1 MTPDNALIA
10 ARLGEFA
17 ALLELADASHY
28 SVRAYARAAELVRTA
43 PISVAELVRAGGV
56 RELKGIG
63 PSIERRLR
71 ELVETGDLAE
81 MVELRRSRS
90 LELAALGRLLGIG
103 AKRATEIGAA
113 LGITT
118 VAQFRTAVAEG
129 RLHEVPGIGPKT
141 EARIVAA
148 LSNERPATPRVL
160 LPQARAIC
168 ENVAAAL
175 GGVVA
180 GDARRWLDAPI
191 RLAVVVASEDP
202 ASVRER
208 FAQLPEVVALLDP
221 DTGITA
227 EGAILQLVVTP
238 QARLGTALVR
248 ATGPAE
254 HVAALGDL
262 PDAPD
267 EPGLYRVLGL
277 AVPPPEIRSGALER
291 ALPALVEDGQI
302 RGDLHVHTTWS
313 DGKASVFEMAE
324 AARARGYD
332 YLAICDHTPH
342 VGVVPGLDA
351 DALRRQG
358 EEIAAANVELAPFRV
373 LRGVECDIRPDGSLD
388 LPDDVLAE
396 LEWVQLSL
404 HQGQRAPRAELTAR
418 VVEAMS
424 HPAVRCLSH
433 PTGRL
438 IGHRPENALD
448 LERTIGTALE
458 RRVALEV
465 NGLANRLD
473 LSGDHVRVA
482 VAAGVQIV
490 CSTDAHSVRGLGNM
504 EYAVHT
510 ARRGGAEPA
519 DVLNTMPLAELLA
532 RPVREPV
539 YCEVASRSAGWG
551 SPTSSSPPWSGC
563 RRRISRSAG

>member
-1 MTPDNALIA
+1 VTPDNALIA

-43 PISVAELVRAGGV
+43 PISVAELVRAGRV

-191 RLAVVVASEDP
+191 RLAVVVASEDS

-227 EGAILQLVVTP
+227 EG
-238 QARLGTALVR
+238 
-248 ATGPAE
+248 
-254 HVAALGDL
+254 GD
-262 PDAPD
+262 P
-267 EPGLYRVLGL
+267 
-277 AVPPPEIRSGALER
+277 
-291 ALPALVEDGQI
+291 
-302 RGDLHVHTTWS
+302 
-313 DGKASVFEMAE
+313 
-324 AARARGYD
+324 AARRHAAGSIGNGARPRDGPCRARRRARRSAGRPRRAWS
-332 YLAICDHTPH
+332 L
-342 VGVVPGLDA
+342 PGARPRGSPARDTE
-351 DALRRQG
+351 RR
-358 EEIAAANVELAPFRV
+358 
-373 LRGVECDIRPDGSLD
+373 
-388 LPDDVLAE
+388 
-396 LEWVQLSL
+396 
-404 HQGQRAPRAELTAR
+404 PRAR
-418 VVEAMS
+418 
-424 HPAVRCLSH
+424 
-433 PTGRL
+433 
-438 IGHRPENALD
+438 
-448 LERTIGTALE
+448 
-458 RRVALEV
+458 
-465 NGLANRLD
+465 
-473 LSGDHVRVA
+473 
-482 VAAGVQIV
+482 AAG
-490 CSTDAHSVRGLGNM
+490 
-504 EYAVHT
+504 
-510 ARRGGAEPA
+510 ARRG
-519 DVLNTMPLAELLA
+519 
-532 RPVREPV
+532 RPD
-539 YCEVASRSAGWG
+539 SR
-551 SPTSSSPPWSGC
+551 
-563 RRRISRSAG
+563 

>member
-1 MTPDNALIA
+1 MA
-10 ARLGEFA
+10 ARLDEFA
-17 ALLELADASHY
+17 ALLELADASYY
-28 SVRAYARAAELVRTA
+28 SVRAYGRAAELVRAA
-43 PISVAELVRAGGV
+43 PMSVAELVRAGRV

-71 ELVETGDLAE
+71 ELAETGDLAE
-81 MVELRRSRS
+81 MVELRRSRP
-90 LELAALGRLLGIG
+90 LELAALGRMLGIG

-113 LGITT
+113 LGITS
-118 VAQFRTAVAEG
+118 VAEFRTAVTAG
-129 RLHEVPGIGPKT
+129 RLREVPGIGPKT
-141 EARIVAA
+141 EARIVMA
-148 LSNERPATPRVL
+148 LSNERPATPRLL
-160 LPQARAIC
+160 LPRARAIS
-168 ENVAAAL
+168 ESVAAAL

-180 GDARRWLDAPI
+180 GDARRWLDTPI
-191 RLAVVVASEDP
+191 RLAVVVASDDP
-202 ASVRER
+202 AAVRER
-208 FAQLPEVVALLDP
+208 FTQLPEIVALLDP

-227 EGAILQLVVTP
+227 EGAILELVVAP
-238 QARLGTALVR
+238 GAQLGTALVR

-254 HVAALGDL
+254 HVSALGDL

-267 EPGLYRVLGL
+267 EARLYRALGL
-277 AVPPPEIRSGALER
+277 SLPPPEIRSGRLER
-291 ALPALVEDGQI
+291 AMPRLVEGGQI
-302 RGDLHVHTTWS
+302 RGDLHAHTTWS
-313 DGKASVFEMAE
+313 DGKASVLEMGE

-358 EEIAAANVELAPFRV
+358 EEIAAANVELAPFRI

-388 LPDDVLAE
+388 LADDVLGE

-424 HPAVRCLSH
+424 HPAVCCLSH

-448 LERTIGTALE
+448 LERTIEAALE
-458 RRVALEV
+458 MRVALEV

-473 LSGDHVRVA
+473 LSGENVRVA
-482 VAAGVQIV
+482 VAADVQIV

-510 ARRGGAEPA
+510 ARRGGAEAA
-519 DVLNTMPLAELLA
+519 DVLNTRPLEEL
-532 RPVREPV
+532 PVRP
-539 YCEVASRSAGWG
+539 R
-551 SPTSSSPPWSGC
+551 T
-563 RRRISRSAG
+563 